1 MQLIR
6 WHYARADHNHD
17 FITIDCKQA
26 AGQRSKCFGALIAND
41 STAAATHRPTT
52 VRQGCRKPVACRGIM
67 PPMSINDID
76 SLDSLR
82 RHIRDFAQAR
92 AWERYHTP
100 KNLVMALS
108 VEAAELLEPFQWL
121 TAEQSLQLS
130 AEQHEAVRQEI
141 ADVLIY
147 LTRLADVLGID
158 LLDAAADKLAINARK
173 YPVDRAHGNALKY
186 SDHSDD

>member
-1 MQLIR
+1 MNP
-6 WHYARADHNHD
+6 H
-17 FITIDCKQA
+17 
-26 AGQRSKCFGALIAND
+26 
-41 STAAATHRPTT
+41 
-52 VRQGCRKPVACRGIM
+52 
-67 PPMSINDID
+67 DID
-76 SLDSLR
+76 SLDALR
-82 RHIRDFAQAR
+82 QHIREFATAR

-130 AEQHEAVRQEI
+130 AEQHEEVRQEI

-147 LTRLADVLGID
+147 LTRLADVLDID

-173 YPVDRAHGNALKY
+173 YPVDSSHGNATKY
-186 SDHSDD
+186 SAHKTNRDNSND